1 VKRETRKL
9 IERYV
14 TITLAVVVMGVSIL
28 ALGAFWGVVTTATL
42 FMMWVIAVAITS

>member
-1 VKRETRKL
+1 MKRETRKL

-28 ALGAFWGVVTTATL
+28 ILGEFWGIITTSTL
-42 FMMWVIAVAITS
+42 FMMWVIIVAITS